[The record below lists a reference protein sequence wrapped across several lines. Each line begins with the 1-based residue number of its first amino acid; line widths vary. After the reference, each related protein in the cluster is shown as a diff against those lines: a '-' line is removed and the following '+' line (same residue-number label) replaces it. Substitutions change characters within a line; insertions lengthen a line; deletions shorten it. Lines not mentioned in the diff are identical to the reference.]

1 MRDEVDEALAEAGI
15 VDWQSGLQGFGKI
28 ESQNSTT

>member
-1 MRDEVDEALAEAGI
+1 MRGKEDEVFTEAGI